1 MKIYLAGPMRG
12 ISEFNFPAFHAA
24 AAELRAQGHEVF
36 SPAERDNERHGT
48 NISVGNLTGSEEY
61 ASKQHGFSL
70 REALGDDLAFITA
83 HAEAIA
89 LLPGWEFSKGVA
101 AEKSTAEALGLKVIL
116 LPGKPPERNTVLDSA
131 HAKKIADT
139 TEEVRQELVRARAK
153 YGRFRGPHE
162 GWGVL
167 AEEWIELQLAIIAN
181 DPMKIRKEAIQ
192 VAAMATSIVADL
204 Y

>member
-12 ISEFNFPAFHAA
+12 IAEFNFPAFYEAA
-24 AAELRAQGHEVF
+24 HSLRNQGHEVF
-36 SPAERDNERHGT
+36 SPAEKDNERHGAD
-48 NISVGNLTGSEEY
+48 ISKGNATGSEEH
-61 ASKQHGFSL
+61 ASAQHGFNL
-70 REALGDDLAFITA
+70 REALGLDLEYICG
-83 HAEAIA
+83 HADAIA

-101 AEKSTAEALGLKVIL
+101 AEKATAEALGLKVIL
-116 LPGKPPERNTVLDSA
+116 LPGKPPERNVVLDSA
-131 HAKKIADT
+131 HAKKIGET

-153 YGRFRGPHE
+153 YGKFRGAHE

-167 AEEWIELQLAIIAN
+167 AEEWIELQQAIIAN
-181 DPMKIRKEAIQ
+181 DPVKIRKEAIQ